1 MSDLSVI
8 TLYSG
13 SKGNSIFVNA
23 GNTCMLFDAGLTCSA
38 LCSSLKEINIAPEEI
53 DAIFITHEHSDHIS
67 ALNVFSKRYD
77 VPIHITE
84 PSAAGLKCDEKKLVI
99 HDPLYSVSLNDCEI
113 SSFITPHDS
122 HMSVGYVVRTDY
134 GNVGIA
140 TDLGFVPD
148 EITETLSYCDSVV
161 LESNHDVEMLKRG
174 PYPPA
179 LKRRIL
185 SKYGHL
191 SNVCCA
197 ETAAYL
203 VTCGVKNIML
213 AHISEHNNTPEFA
226 YTETRRRL
234 DSIGY
239 SFVNLQVASAGR
251 ITKLI

>member
-1 MSDLSVI
+1 M
-8 TLYSG
+8 T
-13 SKGNSIFVNA
+13 
-23 GNTCMLFDAGLTCSA
+23 
-38 LCSSLKEINIAPEEI
+38 
-53 DAIFITHEHSDHIS
+53 
-67 ALNVFSKRYD
+67 
-77 VPIHITE
+77 
-84 PSAAGLKCDEKKLVI
+84 EKKLVI
-99 HDPLYSVSLNDCEI
+99 HDSLYSVSLNDCEI